1 MKKQVFSVLLTLCMA
16 SSTMPATV
24 FGAEEGSVAVTAEV
38 SQQDDSAKDTK
49 EAGSSEAKV
58 ETPAGDTAKE
68 DTTKE
73 DSAKENTTKEDSV
86 SGAEEDTPKEEKVTE
101 EKSEEETPEDETKK
115 EEAPESENT
124 QKNETVQDADEQKQA
139 EAAAQNADEKNAK
152 DIAVQANEGEKD
164 VESKTDLENAL
175 NDDNIH
181 TINITG
187 NIRYTDPLTTS
198 KRIVVKNG
206 STFTWGAYQ
215 DTFNAPLEIESGA
228 TFAVSAFDFMSK
240 AIMSGSV
247 TNNGTINVTG
257 RGECFWNAT
266 VTGTGSFGATT
277 EDTYIR
283 YGTVSTDK
291 LTGSYR
297 INILDD
303 QSVYPTVALPT
314 TMYVGDTITPTFTNI
329 IGGVDLAS
337 VLPSNGKMEIPLKDM
352 IKQ

>member
-24 FGAEEGSVAVTAEV
+24 FGAEAGSVAVKAEV
-38 SQQDDSAKDTK
+38 SQQDDSAKDAK

-68 DTTKE
+68 DTAKE
-73 DSAKENTTKEDSV
+73 DTTKEDSV

-228 TFAVSAFDFMSK
+228 TFAVSD
-240 AIMSGSV
+240 
-247 TNNGTINVTG
+247 
-257 RGECFWNAT
+257 
-266 VTGTGSFGATT
+266 
-277 EDTYIR
+277 
-283 YGTVSTDK
+283 
-291 LTGSYR
+291 L
-297 INILDD
+297 ILC
-303 QSVYPTVALPT
+303 QRL
-314 TMYVGDTITPTFTNI
+314 
-329 IGGVDLAS
+329 L
-337 VLPSNGKMEIPLKDM
+337 
-352 IKQ
+352 

>member
-1 MKKQVFSVLLTLCMA
+1 MKKQVFSVLLTLCMV

-38 SQQDDSAKDTK
+38 SQQDDSAKDDK
-49 EAGSSEAKV
+49 ESGSSEAKV

-68 DTTKE
+68 D
-73 DSAKENTTKEDSV
+73 TTKEDSV

>member
-1 MKKQVFSVLLTLCMA
+1 M
-16 SSTMPATV
+16 
-24 FGAEEGSVAVTAEV
+24 
-38 SQQDDSAKDTK
+38 
-49 EAGSSEAKV
+49 
-58 ETPAGDTAKE
+58 
-68 DTTKE
+68 
-73 DSAKENTTKEDSV
+73 
-86 SGAEEDTPKEEKVTE
+86 
-101 EKSEEETPEDETKK
+101 
-115 EEAPESENT
+115 
-124 QKNETVQDADEQKQA
+124 
-139 EAAAQNADEKNAK
+139 
-152 DIAVQANEGEKD
+152 
-164 VESKTDLENAL
+164 

-277 EDTYIR
+277 EHTYIR

-297 INILDD
+297 INILDN

-337 VLPSNGKMEIPLKDM
+337 VFTFKWQDGNSFERYDKAVSPKLTKAGTLKHEGQCKKTLCHANKWKQFAGKPGCTRNSNPKASEYRLRRCK
-352 IKQ
+352 